1 MSSRRL
7 QYWLALGLLVLVP
20 PAAFAQGQEPDLPD
34 EVVVPEVPL
43 PTGVETIEVIGE
55 HADDSNIQDKAQA
68 ITAFSAEDLERANIV
83 NIDSLAIGVPG
94 LHVGQ
99 SGQEAIV
106 TLRGIGT
113 ENASITG
120 EPGVAFHVD
129 GVNFA
134 QPAAA
139 RVAFF
144 DPETLDVK
152 LGPQG
157 LTGGKN
163 STSGTINVITKKPT
177 DEYEVDGDVTVG
189 NYDRVRLRGAVNVP
203 FGEAG
208 AARVAYYQEN
218 RDGFLDNKNFSTS
231 HDPFDAD
238 DFGLRGHLRLNPAES
253 VEVLLSYNY
262 FEQHGNGPQ
271 ADLVP
276 LPRQNI
282 PCNSG
287 GANVINPYPGDNA
300 GPSVMPALAAC
311 NREQIPP
318 VCTRNPKTGRI
329 TCTPLAFKF
338 VRATEDPDPRATYAD
353 FDAGQ
358 GNRFWGWTGHMD
370 WDVPELP
377 GLGATQMKL
386 FGGFQEAKQSFDY
399 DSDNTDM
406 A

>member
-68 ITAFSAEDLERANIV
+68 ITAFSAEDLDKANIINV
-83 NIDSLAIGVPG
+83 DSLAFNVPG

-99 SGQEAIV
+99 AGQEAIV

-129 GVNFA
+129 GVNYS

-144 DPETLDVK
+144 DLETLDVK

-157 LTGGKN
+157 LMGGKN
-163 STSGTINVITKKPT
+163 STSGTINVVTRKPT
-177 DEYEVDGDVTVG
+177 DEFDVEGDFLSG
-189 NYDRVRLRGAVNVP
+189 NYDRVRARGAVNVP
-203 FGEAG
+203 FGELA
-208 AARVAYYQEN
+208 AARVAFFSED
-218 RDGFLDNKNFSTS
+218 RDGYLDNVNLSDS
-231 HDPFDAD
+231 RDPFDVD
-238 DFGLRGHLRLNPAES
+238 DFGLRGHLRVNPADSLE
-253 VEVLLSYNY
+253 LLFSYNY
-262 FEQHGNGPQ
+262 FKQGGDGPQ

-276 LPRQNI
+276 VARQSI
-282 PCNSG
+282 PCR
-287 GANVINPYPGDNA
+287 PPA
-300 GPSVMPALAAC
+300 GTFGPDV
-311 NREQIPP
+311 RPP
-318 VCTRNPKTGRI
+318 VG
-329 TCTPLAFKF
+329 
-338 VRATEDPDPRATYAD
+338 
-353 FDAGQ
+353 
-358 GNRFWGWTGHMD
+358 
-370 WDVPELP
+370 
-377 GLGATQMKL
+377 
-386 FGGFQEAKQSFDY
+386 
-399 DSDNTDM
+399 
-406 A
+406 